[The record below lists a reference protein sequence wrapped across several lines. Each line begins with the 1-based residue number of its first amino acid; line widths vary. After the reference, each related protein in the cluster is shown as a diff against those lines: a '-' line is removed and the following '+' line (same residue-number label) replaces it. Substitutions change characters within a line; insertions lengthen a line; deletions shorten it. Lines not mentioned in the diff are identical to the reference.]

1 MEAQHNAQQET
12 AWKPLSI
19 AVVAPYS
26 FGHAIPAAFFAV
38 RLANAG
44 HSVAFLTSAGLLRNI
59 KALLLQEEAWSANEV
74 EWVALHDGLTAAEV
88 AKARGAYQGYG
99 ELPFFMG
106 LGRERMAAALLPHIE
121 QLRDAYDTWVIDA
134 MAFGAWDVL
143 QPRGITPYVLQ
154 PISARYAK
162 ALGIL
167 GKDSATAA
175 HLLTST
181 TPPFAR
187 QYYQDVI
194 TECRSARGLL
204 LLSCDAIEEIP
215 QEWRRPQ
222 LRLLGP
228 MAPPCSGADISGTTL
243 GQWLDSCAQ
252 HKEPVVFVSM
262 GSHIELSE
270 EQVEALAQGLD
281 DARWCVVWA
290 ISAAANARLP
300 PALHRRRFFFT
311 PWAPQRQVLAH
322 EAVAAAV
329 LHCGWGGVTEAAA
342 AGVPIVAAPFVGDQ
356 PFNAAALQAKGTGV
370 AIANWP
376 RPTASDVKAAVAAV
390 VGNAALAAR

>member
-12 AWKPLSI
+12 AWQPLSI

-88 AKARGAYQGYG
+88 AKARGAYPGYG

-106 LGRERMAAALLPHIE
+106 VGRERMAAALLPHIE

-134 MAFGAWDVL
+134 MAFG
-143 QPRGITPYVLQ
+143 
-154 PISARYAK
+154 

-270 EQVEALAQGLD
+270 EQVGALAQGLD